1 MKLAVQLYARARELA
16 GRDHVELDLD
26 EPVLVG
32 DIRQALAGTVP
43 DLAPLAPGLFIA
55 VGTDYADD
63 GIVVSDGEKVACFP
77 PVSGG

>member
-16 GRDHVELDLD
+16 GQDHVELDLD

-32 DIRQALAGTVP
+32 DVRQALASTVP
-43 DLAPLAPGLFIA
+43 DLAPLAPGLLIA

-63 GIVVSDGEKVACFP
+63 GIVVSDGKTVACFP

>member
-16 GRDHVELDLD
+16 GQDHVELDLD
-26 EPVLVG
+26 EPVSVG
-32 DIRQALAGTVP
+32 DVRQALATTVP

-63 GIVVSDGEKVACFP
+63 GVVVTAGETIVCFP